1 MIQVKLELEQS
12 GYYISEA
19 YKSLRTNI
27 QFCGQD
33 KKVIAVTSC
42 SPREGKSSVSMQLA
56 VSLAESGKRT
66 ILIDADLRKSELLG
80 RIDTKGQKVKGLAH
94 LLTAQAS
101 LQEVICSTDVKNC
114 HLIVSGPFPPNP
126 AELLGGDNFRKV
138 IIALR
143 TVYDY
148 IIIDTPPLGSVID
161 TAVVSGCCDG
171 TIMVIKEG
179 VISYRFA
186 QEVKRQLEKAGCP
199 ILGVVL
205 NQVDLQKKKYGK
217 YRKYS
222 KYSRYGQYYTH
233 TED

>member
-1 MIQVKLELEQS
+1 M
-12 GYYISEA
+12 
-19 YKSLRTNI
+19 
-27 QFCGQD
+27 
-33 KKVIAVTSC
+33 
-42 SPREGKSSVSMQLA
+42 
-56 VSLAESGKRT
+56 
-66 ILIDADLRKSELLG
+66 
-80 RIDTKGQKVKGLAH
+80 
-94 LLTAQAS
+94 
-101 LQEVICSTDVKNC
+101 
-114 HLIVSGPFPPNP
+114 
-126 AELLGGDNFRKV
+126 
-138 IIALR
+138 
-143 TVYDY
+143 YDY